1 MARIRIPSP
10 DIPPIEMDPDTKQFR
25 WSADWYDVLK
35 GLERLRLIDLADIT
49 TAAPADT
56 NTVRYSA
63 ASSKWN
69 FGA

>member
-1 MARIRIPSP
+1 MARIRIPPP
-10 DIPPIEMDPDTKQFR
+10 DVPAIDPATGR
-25 WSADWYDVLK
+25 WVQDWYDVLK
-35 GLERLRLIDLADIT
+35 ALERLRLIDLADVT

-63 ASSKWN
+63 SSSKWN

>member
-1 MARIRIPSP
+1 MARIRIPPP
-10 DIPPIEMDPDTKQFR
+10 DVAPIEIDPETKKFR
-25 WSADWYDVLK
+25 WNSDWYDVLK
-35 GLERLRLIDLADIT
+35 NLERLRLIDLADVT

-63 ASSKWN
+63 SSSKWN